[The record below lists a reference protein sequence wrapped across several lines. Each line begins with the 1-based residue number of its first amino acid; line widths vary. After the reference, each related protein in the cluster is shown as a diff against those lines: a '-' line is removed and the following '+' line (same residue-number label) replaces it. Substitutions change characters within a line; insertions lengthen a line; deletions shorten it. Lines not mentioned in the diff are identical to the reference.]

1 MIDSSPKSRKEL
13 RRFGLA
19 LGIALSVVGGLL
31 LWRERAAGPYLLAAA
46 ALLWLLAALVPEV
59 LRPIEWLLGKVARA
73 ITTVLACVVL
83 AVSGFLVITPI
94 GLLLRLFG
102 KDPLG
107 VKPAPDRASF
117 WVSVELA
124 GPATRPDK
132 PY

>member
-1 MIDSSPKSRKEL
+1 MSVGSPKSRKDL

-46 ALLWLLAALVPEV
+46 VLLWLLAALVPEA
-59 LRPIEWLLGKVARA
+59 LRPLEWLLGKVARA
-73 ITTVLACVVL
+73 ITTALTYVVL
-83 AVSGFLVITPI
+83 TVSFFLVVTPI
-94 GLLLRLFG
+94 GLLLRLLG

-107 VKPAPDRASF
+107 LKPAPDQASF
-117 WVSVELA
+117 WVSV
-124 GPATRPDK
+124 GPEAPSTRPDK

>member
-1 MIDSSPKSRKEL
+1 MVDSATKGRKEL

-19 LGIALSVVGGLL
+19 FGLALSVVGGLL

-46 ALLWLLAALVPEV
+46 ALLWLLAALVPEA
-59 LRPIEWLLGKVARA
+59 LRPLEWLLGKVARA
-73 ITTVLACVVL
+73 ITTALTYVVL
-83 AVSGFLVITPI
+83 TVSYFFVVTPI

-107 VKPAPDRASF
+107 LRPAPDQSSF
-117 WVSVELA
+117 WLSVEPDA
-124 GPATRPDK
+124 PSTRPDK